1 MNSLLFHVTNFMKI
15 NHKNAK
21 KILNCMKLIFECM
34 KCHSRCK
41 DYKKIEMKITAD
53 YSCHTFFIGF
63 LVFLILFRF
72 FIVSL

>member
-1 MNSLLFHVTNFMKI
+1 
-15 NHKNAK
+15 
-21 KILNCMKLIFECM
+21 
-34 KCHSRCK
+34 
-41 DYKKIEMKITAD
+41 MKITAD

>member
-41 DYKKIEMKITAD
+41 NYRIFSLSYSLSFLYCIFVKRLIELWK
-53 YSCHTFFIGF
+53 
-63 LVFLILFRF
+63 RN
-72 FIVSL
+72 